1 MSQTAAFNGT
11 TTRVKG
17 VATEAHAGTIGIGT
31 KTSSRRPR
39 SRRLQMIRQR
49 ARARR
54 RERAVRA
61 HGIRAGSP
69 PGPADRMYFL
79 PPKAY

>member
-1 MSQTAAFNGT
+1 MKGAAM
-11 TTRVKG
+11 
-17 VATEAHAGTIGIGT
+17 EAHAGTIGIGT
-31 KTSSRRPR
+31 KNSRRPR

-54 RERAVRA
+54 RERAIRA

>member
-1 MSQTAAFNGT
+1 M
-11 TTRVKG
+11 
-17 VATEAHAGTIGIGT
+17 EAHAGTIGIGT
-31 KTSSRRPR
+31 RTIGTPR
-39 SRRLQMIRQR
+39 ARRLQMIRER

-69 PGPADRMYFL
+69 PGPADRMYFP

>member
-11 TTRVKG
+11 TNRMKG
-17 VATEAHAGTIGIGT
+17 VAMEAHAGTIGIGT
-31 KTSSRRPR
+31 KTSRRPR
-39 SRRLQMIRQR
+39 PRRLQMIRQR

>member
-1 MSQTAAFNGT
+1 M
-11 TTRVKG
+11 
-17 VATEAHAGTIGIGT
+17 EAHGGGIGMGT
-31 KTSSRRPR
+31 KTGRRLR
-39 SRRLQMIRQR
+39 SRRLQMIRQH
-49 ARARR
+49 ARTRR
-54 RERAVRA
+54 RERALRA

>member
-1 MSQTAAFNGT
+1 MSQAATFNGT
-11 TTRVKG
+11 TNRMKG
-17 VATEAHAGTIGIGT
+17 VAMEAGAGTIGIGA
-31 KTSSRRPR
+31 KTSRKPR

-54 RERAVRA
+54 RERAIRTHVFRA
-61 HGIRAGSP
+61 SSP

-79 PPKAY
+79 P